1 VLSAMPNRKR
11 KQVVSVAPKALKS
24 RRVARQRTT
33 HFHALMGAQATA
45 AERGNETLVAELGT
59 AIAENREAY
68 QHASIVSTSHFKSS
82 KWVFQQL
89 TALDRR
95 PKKRCPPLRLLEVG
109 AINTQLAEGPGW
121 LDVTAID
128 LESRHPLIVAM
139 DFFELLPEARFDA
152 VVLSMV
158 LNCVPTPEARG
169 DMLRRCRAHLR
180 AQGLLFLMIPLLCVT
195 NSSYTTEA
203 LLLELLQTVGFSL
216 AARRDTPR
224 IAFFCLQRQEGLGE
238 TAEESA
244 DLPAAAAA
252 AEAAAAPAAG
262 AGAGGRGKGGGL
274 RVVRK
279 GRKRNNFAVVLE
291 AQPEW
296 MRGGSGGGRALP
308 SAASEEEGEEGEDD
322 EESSEDGDM

>member
-1 VLSAMPNRKR
+1 MPNRKR

-33 HFHALMGAQATA
+33 HFHALMGAQAAA
-45 AERGNETLVAELGT
+45 AERGNDSLVAELGT

-95 PKKRCPPLRLLEVG
+95 PKKGCPPLRLLEVG

-180 AQGLLFLMIPLLCVT
+180 AHGLLFLMIPLLCVT

-238 TAEESA
+238 TAESA
-244 DLPAAAAA
+244 HLPAAAAA
-252 AEAAAAPAAG
+252 AVAAAAAAPAAG
-262 AGAGGRGKGGGL
+262 AGAGGRGKKGGL

-296 MRGGSGGGRALP
+296 MCGGSGGGRALP
-308 SAASEEEGEEGEDD
+308 SAASEKDGEEGEESEDD